1 MHELAATSPA
11 AAPPTSARGSVFV
24 RALVDLAKPGI
35 TRMVLITTAL
45 GALAAPTPITLD
57 RFIPLVLGTGFVVAG
72 ANALNMFLERDT
84 DALMKRTRSRPLP
97 EGRISPDGALA
108 FGVGVALA
116 GLICLAHFTS
126 LIAFG
131 LAALAL
137 LLYVLVYTPLKRVG
151 PVALY
156 VGAVPGALPPV
167 IGYAGNQ
174 GDLDLRAFCIFAI
187 LFVWQLPHFLAI
199 TLFREEEYARAGL
212 RVLPVVR
219 GRKHTGHLLFALSVA
234 LLLVT
239 LLPAVLG
246 HAGWSYGLLALTSGL
261 AFSFAASAALR
272 REMDSA
278 AARKLFFF
286 SMPHLVLVLSAL
298 VVSFVFP

>member
-1 MHELAATSPA
+1 MIAS
-11 AAPPTSARGSVFV
+11 SANASASSVI
-24 RALVDLAKPGI
+24 RALSDLAKPRI
-35 TRMVLITTAL
+35 TRFVLITTAL

-57 RFIPLVLGTGFVVAG
+57 RFIPLVFGTGLVVAG

-84 DALMKRTRSRPLP
+84 DALMVRTRSRPLP
-97 EGRISPDGALA
+97 EGRILPDEALA

-116 GLICLAHFTS
+116 GLICLAHFAN
-126 LIAFG
+126 LVAFG

-151 PVALY
+151 PIALY

-174 GDLDLRAFCIFAI
+174 GELDLRALCIFSI

-199 TLFREEEYARAGL
+199 TLFRDEEYARAGL
-212 RVLPVVR
+212 KVLPVVR
-219 GRKHTGHLLFALSVA
+219 GRAHTTRLLFVYSLAF
-234 LLLVT
+234 LLVS
-239 LLPAVLG
+239 LLPALSGRVGLPYAAVALVSGVL
-246 HAGWSYGLLALTSGL
+246 
-261 AFSFAASAALR
+261 FSAA
-272 REMDSA
+272 A
-278 AARKLFFF
+278 AKGLWRGIDTGFARKLFFF

-298 VVSFVFP
+298 ALSVVLS